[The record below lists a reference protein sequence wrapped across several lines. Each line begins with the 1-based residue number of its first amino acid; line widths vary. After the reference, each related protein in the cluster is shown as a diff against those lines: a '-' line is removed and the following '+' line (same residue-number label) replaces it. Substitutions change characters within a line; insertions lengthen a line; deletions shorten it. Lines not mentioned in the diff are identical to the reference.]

1 MSVLS
6 LDEGIRL
13 VRLARTAIQEYLRSG
28 SVYVPTEGGGIPTK
42 EMGVFVSLYVYP
54 EGELR
59 GCIGLPLPV
68 MSLPEATA
76 KAAIA
81 AATEDP
87 RFPSLKLKEM
97 DRVVIEVSVLSVP
110 ERIEFTNPRE
120 LPSKIVVGRDG
131 LMVKTNRGSGL
142 LLPQVPVEY
151 GWDAEEFLCHLC
163 LKAGLPATYW
173 LTGKFDIYRF
183 TAEIFAEESPGGN
196 VVRKELKGCEV

>member
-1 MSVLS
+1 MDMLS
-6 LDEGIRL
+6 LDEGIKL
-13 VRLARTAIQEYLRSG
+13 VRLARAAIQEYLKSG
-28 SVYVPTEGGGIPTK
+28 KIYEVSEGSGIPTK
-42 EMGVFVSLYVYP
+42 ETGVFVSLYTYP
-54 EGELR
+54 EGDLR
-59 GCIGLPLPV
+59 GCIGFPFPV
-68 MSLPEATA
+68 MSLPEAIV

-87 RFPSLKLKEM
+87 RFPPVELAEM
-97 DRVVIEVSVLSVP
+97 DKIVIEVSVLSVP
-110 ERIEFTNPRE
+110 EKIEFKSPKE
-120 LPSKIVVGRDG
+120 LPSKIVIGRDG
-131 LMVKTNRGSGL
+131 LIIKSSRGSGL

-151 GWDAEEFLCHLC
+151 GWDPEEFLCHLC